1 MSLNIFENHNLD
13 FEVTLIKLDRV
24 YVEDDSLFG
33 TIKDKVV
40 EEIEISQSAI
50 LNLEINETSIGMG
63 AHGSITI
70 SNKFNIFERLKIST
84 NSPNDLYVAINIR
97 DIELD
102 GSDIKDTDK
111 VITVIGLVN
120 STVAGSKD
128 IIDNILIFNWEE
140 AFVAATRKTNLNY
153 FASLEGDNSTNT
165 DFTDVNVLKLSEIFN
180 DHIYKLKSEPAEPIT
195 DTENSAIPNVLHDIK
210 TTMGQTNNSVYDAL
224 RQMLKE
230 TTIGVTGQEGLVGKV
245 PYFRFVNTLEEGK
258 VKRKLKFDAFLT
270 DDHIKLIKAVLDNKT
285 AGDFSDVYI
294 EKFSTGPNADVSPLD
309 PNTSIY
315 NKIEQYNITRAD
327 VGKLRE
333 TVWGDY
339 QTFNSEPTVDPSPVN
354 LKLMHFSEI
363 ELDYLSRDLNS
374 LDVKVNLPLL
384 NPNETQV
391 FPITPNTLSTEKD
404 AKRTKLQ
411 QDNLI
416 ANTVIKS
423 FLTINETI
431 SFTSKGSV
439 IRQPNKFI
447 WIERDV
453 DLEEKAYHKLW
464 YVNSVT
470 HKFKDGKYTTDII
483 ATKLFGDT
491 TLRAIKAASDDR
503 RYRDP
508 SEAARGEFSIT
519 DVSFFDG
526 SQDREVQT
534 REVVEDQ
541 VAIANPARGKIHGV
555 NPLKEEQ
562 KLKDALF
569 LEQVRAHTDNTD
581 FLDKVVIPE
590 GGYETEL
597 DNGTRR
603 VLGLEP
609 ILGPENDP
617 PQSKSQEAKDMVKAW
632 ALHNNDSDNSGEL
645 AYLSSSF
652 NDDEGITLD
661 SGTASDHFKS
671 IDLTDTA
678 VIDALVKRAETEKA
692 AKDNRRSAAPSG
704 FDPDKVSFRK

>member
-97 DIELD
+97 DVELD
-102 GSDIKDTDK
+102 DSDIKDTDK

-270 DDHIKLIKAVLDNKT
+270 DDHIKLIGAVLDNKT

-354 LKLMHFSEI
+354 LKLMHFSQI
-363 ELDYLSRDLNS
+363 ELDYLSRDLNGI
-374 LDVKVNLPLL
+374 DVKVNLPLL
-384 NPNETQV
+384 NPNEIQV

-491 TLRAIKAASDDR
+491 TLRAIKAASDGR
-503 RYRDP
+503 RSIDP

-534 REVVEDQ
+534 REVVGDQ

-555 NPLKEEQ
+555 NQLKEEQ

-569 LEQVRAHTDNTD
+569 LEQAEANTDNTN
-581 FLDKVVIPE
+581 FLDKVVPSVDE
-590 GGYETEL
+590 LVL
-597 DNGTRR
+597 DNDTRSA
-603 VLGLEP
+603 LGLDP
-609 ILGPENDP
+609 TLGPENEP
-617 PQSKSQEAKDMVKAW
+617 LQSKSQEAKDMVKAW

-671 IDLTDTA
+671 IDLNDTA
-678 VIDALVKRAETEKA
+678 IIDALVKRAETEKA
-692 AKDNRRSAAPSG
+692 AKDNRRSAATSG